1 MKKAVWLVVL
11 VLTLSGCTLFVKE
24 PQVAVRDL
32 NVVSLDP
39 AGLGMEL
46 YLTVD
51 NPNSFDL
58 RLLGYS
64 YDLKVMALPLAK
76 GGARDEIRFPAKSET
91 GVRIPVKIGY
101 SELIEILK
109 RMPDPDHIP
118 YTLSAGL
125 DLETPVGQRSIPVN
139 RTGTYAVPPQYRPG
153 NLFKGLGN
161 LFKGRD

>member
-1 MKKAVWLVVL
+1 VKKAVWLVAL
-11 VLTLSGCTLFVKE
+11 VLMLTGCTLFVKE

-32 NVVSLDP
+32 NVVSLEP
-39 AGLGMEL
+39 TGLGMEL
-46 YLTVD
+46 YLTVN
-51 NPNSFDL
+51 NPNSFDV

-76 GGARDEIRFPAKSET
+76 GGARDEVRFAGKSET
-91 GVRIPVKIGY
+91 GLRIPVKIGY
-101 SELIEILK
+101 NELIEILK

-153 NLFKGLGN
+153 NLLKGLGN
-161 LFKGRD
+161 LFKGGE

>member
-1 MKKAVWLVVL
+1 MKKAVRLVVL
-11 VLTLSGCTLFVKE
+11 VLLLSGCTLFVKE

-46 YLTVD
+46 YLTVN
-51 NPNSFDL
+51 NPNSFDV

-76 GGARDEIRFPAKSET
+76 GGARDEVRFAANSET
-91 GVRIPVKIGY
+91 GLRIPVKIGY
-101 SELIEILK
+101 NELIEILK
-109 RMPDPDHIP
+109 RIPDPDHIP
-118 YTLSAGL
+118 YALSAGL
-125 DLETPVGQRSIPVN
+125 ELETPVGQRNIPVN

-153 NLFKGLGN
+153 NLLKGLGN
-161 LFKGRD
+161 LFRGRE